1 MSLGVSSVLPV
12 KRALLAL
19 IQASTD
25 FAGAYVRMNLPAT
38 EPTIA
43 TRAYVLANLPRDYE
57 DLTQQGGKTE
67 SYVVPVF
74 LECRTYGD
82 DVDANE
88 EAAENLVAAVFG
100 LIDSDR
106 ELGGACRHASADR
119 VVGPISQPTVDGWI
133 TQVTVDVQ
141 VESWL

>member
-1 MSLGVSSVLPV
+1 MRASSVLPV

-19 IQASTD
+19 LQGAD
-25 FAGAYVRMNLPAT
+25 EFAGAHVRMNLPAA

-57 DLTQQGGKTE
+57 DLTQQGGKFE

-74 LECRTYGD
+74 LEFRTYGE
-82 DVDANE
+82 DVDPDAAE
-88 EAAENLVAAVFG
+88 EAIEDLRAVVFD
-100 LIDSDR
+100 LIDADR

-133 TQVTVDVQ
+133 TQVTVEVTVD
-141 VESWL
+141 SWL